1 MFCGLLIPQ
10 RCLQVNFSTFLS
22 LLCQSCVFLVSY
34 LQIKNNIIEG
44 FISLYNILLQF
55 YKIFPALYI
64 YCLLLLSFSFYY
76 FFLLCLYF
84 PVVVGQ
90 YDYIQSG
97 RTHALLHVT
106 GPLADYMSSSFFR
119 MMDLTQWVK
128 HIYSSTE
135 VACISVN
142 PLYLRIYQSMSSV
155 LLDDLHIDVYTDVTP
170 RLRVVVEC

>member
-1 MFCGLLIPQ
+1 M
-10 RCLQVNFSTFLS
+10 
-22 LLCQSCVFLVSY
+22 
-34 LQIKNNIIEG
+34 
-44 FISLYNILLQF
+44 YNILLQF
-55 YKIFPALYI
+55 YKILPALYI